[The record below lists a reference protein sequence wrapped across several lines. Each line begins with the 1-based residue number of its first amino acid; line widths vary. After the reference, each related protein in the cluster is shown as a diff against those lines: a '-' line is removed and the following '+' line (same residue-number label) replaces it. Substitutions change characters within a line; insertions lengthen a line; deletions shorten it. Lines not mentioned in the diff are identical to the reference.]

1 MFYRL
6 LAWVQVCVT
15 QSGMKTVQVR
25 FRDGD
30 GERVAMAA
38 EGLGLTLAQYVRMA
52 ALACEVRS
60 EVAGVK
66 EPERKPEVP
75 KPKPT
80 PEAPEPEPL
89 RPGRSPAMAAA
100 LAAQSEGDEVKAC
113 TICGALMD
121 EGRRKEMHAG
131 HRRDCMRWRAEA

>member
-1 MFYRL
+1 
-6 LAWVQVCVT
+6 
-15 QSGMKTVQVR
+15 
-25 FRDGD
+25 
-30 GERVAMAA
+30 MAA

-60 EVAGVK
+60 EVAGAK
-66 EPERKPEVP
+66 KSESPERKPEVP
-75 KPKPT
+75 K
-80 PEAPEPEPL
+80 PEPEPL

-100 LAAQSEGDEVKAC
+100 LAAASEGGEMKAC

-121 EGRRKEMHAG
+121 AGRRKEMHSG